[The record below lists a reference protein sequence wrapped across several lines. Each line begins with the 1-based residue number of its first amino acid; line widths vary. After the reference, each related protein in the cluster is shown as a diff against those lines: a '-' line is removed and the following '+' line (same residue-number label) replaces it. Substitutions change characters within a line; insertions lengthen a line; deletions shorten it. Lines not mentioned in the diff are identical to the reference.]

1 MYEQGKPQR
10 SETDRRAADVSE
22 VHPLMNDDINDE
34 YSRSSDDAEIG
45 LVGGMAST
53 PRPGPGNDNLD
64 TTNHLIELYPINS

>member
-45 LVGGMAST
+45 LVGGMSST
-53 PRPGPGNDNLD
+53 PRPDNDNVD
-64 TTNHLIELYPINS
+64 TTNHLIELYPIKS